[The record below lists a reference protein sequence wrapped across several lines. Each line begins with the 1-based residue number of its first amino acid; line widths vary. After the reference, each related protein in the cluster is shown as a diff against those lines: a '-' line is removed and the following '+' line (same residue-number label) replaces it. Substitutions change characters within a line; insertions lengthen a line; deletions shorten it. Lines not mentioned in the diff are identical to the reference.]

1 MGCKGLLHK
10 LLDALLRCS
19 FAAADAQHQ
28 TLWNQP
34 EGRRVIGRKKADG
47 KFGRTLRRVLAQRL
61 RQGIGM
67 DAGIHAIITA
77 YIHACK
83 DAGKSDRLSGKDGSL
98 KLLCQQA
105 VGQQQVVLL
114 GKDIHRKGMV

>member
-61 RQGIGM
+61 RQGIP
-67 DAGIHAIITA
+67 AS
-77 YIHACK
+77 K
-83 DAGKSDRLSGKDGSL
+83 DAGKSDRLSGKDGSR